1 MFMLSKNLIALMK
14 IPPLPKWKFVAS
26 VSQTGFW
33 IINPQARERHLSTHL
48 IFSKNVHEML
58 QNELQ
63 TQR

>member
-1 MFMLSKNLIALMK
+1 MK

-33 IINPQARERHLSTHL
+33 IINPQARERSLPNHL
-48 IFSKNVHEML
+48 IFSKSVHEML

-63 TQR
+63 TWH